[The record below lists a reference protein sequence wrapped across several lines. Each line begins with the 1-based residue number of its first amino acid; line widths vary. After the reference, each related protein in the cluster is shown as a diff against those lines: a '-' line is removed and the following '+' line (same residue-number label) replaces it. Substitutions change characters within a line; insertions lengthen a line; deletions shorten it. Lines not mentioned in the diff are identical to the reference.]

1 MRFIP
6 AVSPVQIQSP
16 LPKPGEMYHVSPG
29 PLKGLSGPLVKWLR
43 HGPFTAVTWVRV
55 PYGSPHRQ
63 SVRGLPT
70 IGGLA
75 QLVRAPASHAGGHWF
90 ESSSLHQKV
99 PGFVRNQ
106 ELFLFMGLYNCVL
119 HLLFLRDPN
128 ADPKAESTGERRI
141 VLSTPLPLFFVFTW
155 PGRSDP
161 PSSRLCA
168 CGCRLSDRCFFG
180 MVSVLS
186 LVVNTQATM
195 TPGGITRSRFTPT
208 TSIKI
213 RKWNPPLPR
222 RTATFPISGSG

>member
-1 MRFIP
+1 MVPRP
-6 AVSPVQIQSP
+6 NLSVSTFSTFGDRNAGSV
-16 LPKPGEMYHVSPG
+16 G
-29 PLKGLSGPLVKWLR
+29 PTWMFLDGPLVKWLR

-99 PGFVRNQ
+99 PDFVRNQ
-106 ELFLFMGLYNCVL
+106 ELFLFMSSNSDAAFWRFSL
-119 HLLFLRDPN
+119 DPN
-128 ADPKAESTGERRI
+128 RDPKAESTGERWI

-161 PSSRLCA
+161 PSGRLCA

-180 MVSVLS
+180 MISVLS
-186 LVVNTQATM
+186 LVVNTQA
-195 TPGGITRSRFTPT
+195 I
-208 TSIKI
+208 
-213 RKWNPPLPR
+213 
-222 RTATFPISGSG
+222 

>member
-1 MRFIP
+1 MLR
-6 AVSPVQIQSP
+6 
-16 LPKPGEMYHVSPG
+16 H
-29 PLKGLSGPLVKWLR
+29 LSGTPSTHKNGPLVKWLR

-55 PYGSPHRQ
+55 PYGSPLRQ
-63 SVRGLPT
+63 SVRGCR
-70 IGGLA
+70 INGGLA

-99 PGFVRNQ
+99 LDFVRNQ
-106 ELFLFMGLYNCVL
+106 ELFLLMGLYNCVL

-128 ADPKAESTGERRI
+128 ADPKAESSGERRI

-161 PSSRLCA
+161 PSGRLCA

-186 LVVNTQATM
+186 LVVNTQA
-195 TPGGITRSRFTPT
+195 I
-208 TSIKI
+208 
-213 RKWNPPLPR
+213 
-222 RTATFPISGSG
+222 

>member
-16 LPKPGEMYHVSPG
+16 LPFSPEMHSISGDPLSKKRPVGQVVKTRPFHGCNMGSSP
-29 PLKGLSGPLVKWLR
+29 
-43 HGPFTAVTWVRV
+43 VRV
-55 PYGSPHRQ
+55 TTSAIRK
-63 SVRGLPT
+63 RDCR
-70 IGGLA
+70 INGGLA

-99 PGFVRNQ
+99 LGFAGNR
-106 ELFLFMGLYNCVL
+106 ELFLLMGLYNCVL

-161 PSSRLCA
+161 PSGRLCA

-186 LVVNTQATM
+186 LVVNTQATT

-213 RKWNPPLPR
+213 CKWNPPLPR